1 MVPKLKNDQSNTST
15 TAHDFAM
22 FFGGLG
28 FAICGL
34 GVLSWM
40 GIVAALAVRLPAWF
54 FGNLTRTGIVALAL
68 GALAIV
74 WGGLSGDTI
83 VYLTGFFGLF
93 SSSVDASGHSH
104 PIWIRWLVLSLQPST
119 WLVAGAIGLI
129 IGGSWLL
136 FQQDELNSPTSQV
149 FGKSKQRKPPP
160 YARIR
165 GYLIKRLAQSYTGLH
180 ILLGADA
187 MTGMAVRISLD
198 QLSRHVVVTG
208 RSGRG
213 KTVTVLRLAAE
224 CARLGIPV
232 IYLDGKGDLE
242 VRNELAKI
250 AKLHQRKFYPLDAGR
265 PTRSCAYDAFSGK
278 RPTEQ
283 KELVIQ
289 LREWSEAHFKGLSS
303 AHAQTTF
310 KALQYGR
317 IVQDLHTFS
326 RSLSVKNML
335 GLAKRGAGRRQD
347 FDQMK
352 AQIVRRRSNEKQV
365 MESLEAVVE
374 TITDSDFGHLLS
386 IAEARRQDRPILNL
400 RQLRKESGI
409 AYVGLPALQYP
420 DAASVLASLIVGDLK
435 STLVKSRK
443 RILLIMDE
451 FSFFAN
457 PTTTLNLINMG
468 RSYGAC
474 VCLTTQS
481 WADFSASGSDDFRRQ
496 VIGSVNTFITHELTG
511 SEDAEI
517 VAGLFSTTELVEYT
531 AQVVDGQRTDS
542 ASSRSVHQFRLH
554 PAFIKRLGTGEAY
567 VLNKDEPD
575 TVCHAKIFQPPT
587 A

>member
-1 MVPKLKNDQSNTST
+1 MKNDQSNTST
-15 TAHDFAM
+15 ATHDVAT
-22 FFGGLG
+22 FFIGLG
-28 FAICGL
+28 LAICGL
-34 GVLSWM
+34 GILSWM
-40 GIVAALAVRLPAWF
+40 GIIAALAVRLPAWF

-74 WGGLSGDTI
+74 WGGLSGDII

-93 SSSVDASGHSH
+93 SGSTDTSVQSH
-104 PIWIRWLVLSLQPST
+104 PIWIRWLTFSLQPTT
-119 WLVAGAIGLI
+119 WLVSGAIGSI

-165 GYLIKRLAQSYTGLH
+165 GYLITRAAQSYTGLH
-180 ILLGADA
+180 ILLGVDA
-187 MTGMAVRISLD
+187 MTGMAVRISQD

-213 KTVTVLRLAAE
+213 KTVTVLRLASE
-224 CARLGIPV
+224 CARLGIPIV
-232 IYLDGKGDLE
+232 YLDGKGDLE
-242 VRNELAKI
+242 VRKELAKI
-250 AKLHQRKFYPLDAGR
+250 AEMNQRRFYPLDAGH
-265 PTRSCAYDAFSGK
+265 PSRSCAYDAFSGK

-289 LREWSEAHFKGLSS
+289 LREWSEAHFRGLAS

-310 KALQYGR
+310 KSLQYGR

-326 RSLSVKNML
+326 RNLAVKNML

-347 FDQMK
+347 YDQIK
-352 AQIVRRRSNEKQV
+352 AEIIRRRTNEKQV
-365 MESLEAVVE
+365 MDSLEAVVE
-374 TITDSDFGHLLS
+374 TITASDFGDLLN
-386 IAEARRQDRPILNL
+386 IAKARLQQRPILNL
-400 RQLRKESGI
+400 GQLREESGI

-420 DAASVLASLIVGDLK
+420 DAASVLASLVVGDLK
-435 STLVKSRK
+435 STLVRSRK

-451 FSFFAN
+451 FSFFSN

-474 VCLTTQS
+474 VCLATQS

-496 VIGSVNTFITHELTG
+496 VIGSVNNFWTHELTG
-511 SEDAEI
+511 SEDAEV
-517 VAGLFSTTELVEYT
+517 VAGLYSTTELVEYT

-567 VLNKDEPD
+567 VLNKDQPD
-575 TVCHAKIFQPPT
+575 RVCHAKILQPST
-587 A
+587 S